1 MEEKG
6 EKKGRE
12 KSKGMSIQKRKEKVG
27 ESEQEVNG
35 ERTGGLK
42 EMLVKEKM
50 RDREKRRK
58 NKKMEDKGRELE

>member
-1 MEEKG
+1 MAEKG
-6 EKKGRE
+6 EKKGRG
-12 KSKGMSIQKRKEKVG
+12 KRKGMSIQKRKEKVG

-50 RDREKRRK
+50 RDREKGRK
-58 NKKMEDKGRELE
+58 NKKMEDKGREIE

>member
-6 EKKGRE
+6 EKKGRG
-12 KSKGMSIQKRKEKVG
+12 KSKGMRIQKRKEKVG

-50 RDREKRRK
+50 RDREKGRK
-58 NKKMEDKGRELE
+58 NKKMEDKGREIE

>member
-6 EKKGRE
+6 EKKGRG

-50 RDREKRRK
+50 RDREKGRK
-58 NKKMEDKGRELE
+58 NKKMEDKGREIE